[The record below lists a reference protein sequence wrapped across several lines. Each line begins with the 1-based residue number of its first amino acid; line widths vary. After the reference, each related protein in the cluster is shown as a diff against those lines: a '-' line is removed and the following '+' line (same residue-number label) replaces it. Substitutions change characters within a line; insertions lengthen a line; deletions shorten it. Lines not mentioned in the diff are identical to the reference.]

1 MLSDSLLS
9 APPLYFVDYVAA
21 AGLVPFLLLYF
32 LVIMFSLSALI
43 GFIPLVEKQKNE
55 SSF

>member
-1 MLSDSLLS
+1 MLSVSLLS
-9 APPLYFVDYVAA
+9 ASPLNFVDYVAA
-21 AGLVPFLLLYF
+21 SGLVPFLLLSY

-55 SSF
+55 PSF

>member
-9 APPLYFVDYVAA
+9 ATPLNFVDYVAA
-21 AGLVPFLLLYF
+21 TGLVPFLLLYF

-43 GFIPLVEKQKNE
+43 GFIPLVENQKNE

>member
-1 MLSDSLLS
+1 MLSVSLLS
-9 APPLYFVDYVAA
+9 ASPLNFVDYVAA
-21 AGLVPFLLLYF
+21 AGLVPFLLLSY

-55 SSF
+55 PSF